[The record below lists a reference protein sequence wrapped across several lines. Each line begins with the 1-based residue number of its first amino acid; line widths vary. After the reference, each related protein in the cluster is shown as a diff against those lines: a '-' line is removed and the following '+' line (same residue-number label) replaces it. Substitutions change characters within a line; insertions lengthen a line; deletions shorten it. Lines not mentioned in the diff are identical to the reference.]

1 MVFRLFTKT
10 ICLPIL
16 FFVVHLSGAQVQS
29 INRVEPSNWWVGM
42 KLNIITLLVY
52 GKEIQNL
59 EPSIKYEG
67 LNLLKVQKVENP
79 NYLFL
84 TIEITPAAKAGSAK
98 IEFKKGNRSVLTKDF
113 PLLARELGSSSRTS
127 FSPKDAIFLIVPDRF
142 ANGDYSND
150 NTANSLEKFN
160 RADESGRHG
169 GDIQG
174 IINQLDYIKSLGFTQ
189 IWNTPLIEN
198 NMPKYSYHGYAAT
211 DFYKIDSRFG
221 TNEQFK
227 TLVEEAKKR
236 GIGVIWDVV
245 LNHCG
250 VEYYFVKDLPT
261 KDWLNFQDT
270 KTRTNHL
277 KSTLLDPYAT
287 EKDKRE
293 YNDGWFDSTM
303 PDLNQKNPLMASYL
317 IQNTIW
323 WIEYAG
329 LSGFR
334 EDTYSYA
341 DKSFLANWTKAIVD
355 EYPNFNIVGEE
366 MTRVTEL
373 SAYWQKDKINSD
385 GYKSYLPSLMDFSL
399 NDNLVKSLTTSNDW
413 FSTWGETYQDLAQD
427 YVYPNP
433 NNLLIFPDNHDLDRF
448 YSRVNQDFDNW
459 KLGIALYA
467 TMRGI
472 PQFLYGS
479 EILMTNEKV
488 GNDGQRRGDFYGG
501 WIGDK
506 KNANTGE
513 GLTDKEK
520 EAQRYLSQLLNW
532 RKNKLVIHQGKLK
545 HYAPRKDDVYIYF
558 RYDDN
563 EKVMI
568 ILNKNKENVT
578 INMNDYKEMMPN
590 VFRAKDI
597 ITNQELMVN
606 TTLEVKAK
614 SAMILEIVQREK

>member
-1 MVFRLFTKT
+1 MVFRLFAKT

-16 FFVVHLSGAQVQS
+16 FLTVYLGGARAQS
-29 INRVEPSNWWVGM
+29 INRIEPGNWWVGM
-42 KLNIITLLVY
+42 KLNTITLLVY

-59 EPSIKYEG
+59 EPSIKYDG
-67 LNLLKVQKVENP
+67 LNIVKVQKVENP

-84 TIEITPAAKAGSAK
+84 TIQISAEAKAGNAK
-98 IEFKKGNRSVLTKDF
+98 IEFKKGNRSVLTKYF
-113 PLLARELGSSSRTS
+113 PLLPREPGSANRTS
-127 FSPKDAIFLIVPDRF
+127 FTPKDVIFLIVPDRF

-150 NTANSLEKFN
+150 NTANGLEKFN

-174 IINQLDYIKSLGFTQ
+174 IINNLDYIKSLGFTQ

-221 TNEQFK
+221 TNEQFR
-227 TLVEEAKKR
+227 TLVQEAKKR

-261 KDWLNFQDT
+261 NDWLNFQDT

-303 PDLNQKNPLMASYL
+303 PDLNQKNPLMATYL

-341 DKSFLANWTKAIVD
+341 DKGFLANWTKAILD

-385 GYKSYLPSLMDFSL
+385 GYKCYLPSLMDFSL

-413 FSTWGETYQDLAQD
+413 FSTWGETYQGLAQD
-427 YVYPNP
+427 YIYPNP

-472 PQFLYGS
+472 PQFLYGT

-506 KNANTGE
+506 KNASTGE

-520 EAQRYLSQLLNW
+520 EAQQYLSQLLNW
-532 RKNKLVIHQGKLK
+532 RKNKQVIHQGKLK

-558 RYDDN
+558 RYDNN

-578 INMNDYKEMMPN
+578 VKMNDYKEMMPN

-597 ITNQELMVN
+597 ISNQELTVN
-606 TTLEVKAK
+606 NTLEVKAR
-614 SAMILEIVQREK
+614 SAMILEIIQKKN

>member
-1 MVFRLFTKT
+1 MVFRLFAKT

-16 FFVVHLSGAQVQS
+16 FFVVNLSGAQVQS
-29 INRVEPSNWWVGM
+29 INRIEPGNWWVGM
-42 KLNIITLLVY
+42 KLNTITLLVY

-59 EPSIKYEG
+59 EPSIKYDG
-67 LNLLKVQKVENP
+67 LKLLKVQKVENP
-79 NYLFL
+79 NYLFV
-84 TIEITPAAKAGSAK
+84 TIEISSAAKAGNAK

-113 PLLARELGSSSRTS
+113 PLLAREPGSANGTS
-127 FSPKDAIFLIVPDRF
+127 FTPKDAIFLIVPDRF

-169 GDIQG
+169 GDLQG
-174 IINQLDYIKSLGFTQ
+174 IINKLDYIKALGFTQ

-221 TNEQFK
+221 TNEQFR
-227 TLVEEAKKR
+227 TLVQEAKKR

-261 KDWLNFQDT
+261 NDWLNFQDT

-303 PDLNQKNPLMASYL
+303 PDLNQKNPIMASYL

-341 DKSFLANWTKAIVD
+341 DKAFLANWTKTILD

-385 GYKSYLPSLMDFSL
+385 GYKCYLPSLMDFSL

-413 FSTWGETYQDLAQD
+413 FSTWGETYQGLAQD
-427 YVYPNP
+427 YIYPNP

-472 PQFLYGS
+472 PQFLYGT
-479 EILMTNEKV
+479 ETLMTNEKI

-506 KNANTGE
+506 KNASTGE

-532 RKNKLVIHQGKLK
+532 RKNKQVIHQGKLK
-545 HYAPRKDDVYIYF
+545 HYAPRKDDVYLYF
-558 RYDDN
+558 RYDNN

-597 ITNQELMVN
+597 ISNQELSIN
-606 TTLEVKAK
+606 NTLEIKAK
-614 SAMILEIVQREK
+614 SAMILEIVQREN